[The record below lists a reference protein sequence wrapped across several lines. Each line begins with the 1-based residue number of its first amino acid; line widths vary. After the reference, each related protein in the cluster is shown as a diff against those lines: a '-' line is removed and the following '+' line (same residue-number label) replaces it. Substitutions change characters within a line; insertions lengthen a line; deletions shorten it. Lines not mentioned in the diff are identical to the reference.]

1 MRSDAAVE
9 TPRVRWP
16 RLAARLAVGAL
27 LLAVVVHYAD
37 PQALLRK
44 LAGADRILFGA
55 ALIVSIVANV
65 ASALRWAA
73 IARALELSA
82 PNLRLLWMYARGITL
97 NVLLP
102 GATLSGDLLRSVQL
116 SRLGNPLMRSALSV
130 FFDRFSGL
138 WVLCAMSLLATL
150 FALWLAPALSDA
162 VRAPAGAPLYALGLT
177 AIIAAPL
184 LPWPVRTLHRA
195 GSGPLRKIGAWLEAL
210 RSRLRSAR
218 PALVRSLWMS
228 MMVQILSAAA
238 LWMCAQAVAIPLSY
252 WMFLAAAAP
261 IFVMAALPIGIAGFG
276 TRELAAVAVLGA
288 LGVPADQATAAA
300 LLYGLCAIAQ
310 GLLAAP
316 LFLLRA

>member
-1 MRSDAAVE
+1 MRNDAAAD

-16 RLAARLAVGAL
+16 RLVARLALGAL
-27 LLAVVVHYAD
+27 LLALVVHYAD
-37 PQALLRK
+37 PAALLRK
-44 LAGADRILFGA
+44 LAGADRALFA
-55 ALIVSIVANV
+55 TALIVSIVSNV

-73 IARALELSA
+73 IARALDLAA
-82 PNLRLLWMYARGITL
+82 PSVRLVWMYARGITL

-138 WVLCAMSLLATL
+138 WVLCAMSLVAT
-150 FALWLAPALSDA
+150 FIAVWVAPGLSDTL
-162 VRAPAGAPLYALGLT
+162 RAPAGAMFYALGLA
-177 AIIAAPL
+177 AIVAAPL
-184 LPWPVRTLHRA
+184 LPWPVHTLHRA
-195 GSGPLRKIGAWLEAL
+195 GIGLLRKVGGWLEAL
-210 RSRLRSAR
+210 RGRLRSAR

-228 MMVQILSAAA
+228 VVVQILSAGA
-238 LWMCAQAVAIPLSY
+238 LWICAQALSIPLSY
-252 WMFLAAAAP
+252 WMMLAAAAP

-300 LLYGLCAIAQ
+300 LLYGLCQIAQ

-316 LFLLRA
+316 LFMLRV

>member
-1 MRSDAAVE
+1 M
-9 TPRVRWP
+9 RWP

-27 LLAVVVHYAD
+27 LLAVVIHYAD

-44 LAGADRILFGA
+44 LAGADRALFIA
-55 ALIVSIVANV
+55 ALVVSIVSNV

-73 IARALELSA
+73 IARALELVA
-82 PNLRLLWMYARGITL
+82 PNLRLVWMYARGITL

-138 WVLCAMSLLATL
+138 WVLCAMSLAATV
-150 FALWLAPALSDA
+150 FALWLAPGASA
-162 VRAPAGAPLYALGLT
+162 AAHAPAGAPLYALGLVG
-177 AIIAAPL
+177 IIAAPL

-195 GSGPLRKIGAWLEAL
+195 GIGLLRKVGAWLEAL

-228 MMVQILSAAA
+228 VVVQILSAGA
-238 LWMCAQAVAIPLSY
+238 LWICAQAVAIPLSY
-252 WMFLAAAAP
+252 WLFLAAAAP
-261 IFVMAALPIGIAGFG
+261 IFVMAALPVGIAGFG

-300 LLYGLCAIAQ
+300 LLYGLCQIAQ

-316 LFLLRA
+316 LFLMRA